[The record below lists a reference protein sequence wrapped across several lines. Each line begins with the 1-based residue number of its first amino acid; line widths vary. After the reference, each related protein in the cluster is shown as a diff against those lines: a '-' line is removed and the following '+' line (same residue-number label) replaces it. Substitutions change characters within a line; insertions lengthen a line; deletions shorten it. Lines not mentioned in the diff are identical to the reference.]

1 MSLEQAIVDNT
12 AAIHALIAALSNPSA
27 AVPTGGTIAQA
38 PVADNSASST
48 AEASSVAKPEA
59 AAQPAKKKAADK
71 PAAEATGF
79 APAAGSVTKPEAVE
93 ALKALAVAKG
103 RDQVVAVL
111 AQFKAAKLDDV
122 KPKDYAALIAACEA
136 V

>member
-1 MSLEQAIVDNT
+1 MTLEIALQENT
-12 AAIHALIAALSNPSA
+12 AAIHQLIAALSNNPSA

-38 PVADNSASST
+38 SVADNSASST
-48 AEASSVAKPEA
+48 AEAPSVAKPEA
-59 AAQPAKKKAADK
+59 AAKKPAKSSTQAEAEQPAAQ
-71 PAAEATGF
+71 
-79 APAAGSVTKPEAVE
+79 AGSVTKPEAVE
-93 ALKALAVAKG
+93 ALKALAVAMG

-122 KPKDYAALIAACEA
+122 KPEDFAALIAACEA

>member
-1 MSLEQAIVDNT
+1 MSLEQAIVENT

-38 PVADNSASST
+38 QVADNGASST
-48 AEASSVAKPEA
+48 AEVSSVAKPEA
-59 AAQPAKKKAADK
+59 AAKKPAKSSTQAEAEQPAAQ
-71 PAAEATGF
+71 
-79 APAAGSVTKPEAVE
+79 AGSVTKPEAVE

-111 AQFKAAKLDDV
+111 AKFKAAKLDDV
-122 KPKDYAALIAACEA
+122 KPEDFAALIAACEA

>member
-1 MSLEQAIVDNT
+1 MSLEQAIVENT

-38 PVADNSASST
+38 QVADNSASST

-59 AAQPAKKKAADK
+59 AAKKSAKSSDKVETEQPATS
-71 PAAEATGF
+71 AEG
-79 APAAGSVTKPEAVE
+79 VTKPEAVE

-111 AQFKAAKLDDV
+111 AQFKAANLNEV
-122 KPKDYAALIAACEA
+122 KPEDYAALVAACEA
-136 V
+136 A

>member
-59 AAQPAKKKAADK
+59 AAKKTAKSSAKVETEQPATKA
-71 PAAEATGF
+71 EG
-79 APAAGSVTKPEAVE
+79 VTKPEAVE

-122 KPKDYAALIAACEA
+122 KPEDYAALIAACEA

>member
-1 MSLEQAIVDNT
+1 MSLEQAIVENT

-38 PVADNSASST
+38 QVADNRASST

-59 AAQPAKKKAADK
+59 AAKKSAKSSAKVETEQPAT
-71 PAAEATGF
+71 EAVG
-79 APAAGSVTKPEAVE
+79 VTKPEAVE

-122 KPKDYAALIAACEA
+122 KPEDFAALIAACEA